1 MNPAVN
7 CITEIQLRD
16 ALRAYLATSLSG
28 AVTGRIVEELGVECG
43 TARIDVALITDR
55 LLGFEIKSD
64 LDTFDRL
71 SNQVH
76 AYNRVFDEITL
87 VTGPALL
94 DEAVRLLPSWWGVM
108 VAECRP
114 EGRTEL
120 SVVRAAEK
128 NPIQEALSIAMLLW
142 KPEALDALADHIGRH
157 VPARWASAKVH
168 AALAEVVPLQSLQRL
183 VATKLTA
190 RAAWRSPEQSIPD
203 GDSSRPV
210 ATSIDC
216 LA

>member
-1 MNPAVN
+1 MDPAVN
-7 CITEIQLRD
+7 CMTETQLRD
-16 ALRAYLATSLSG
+16 ALRAHLAASLRAAG
-28 AVTGRIVEELGVECG
+28 TGRIVEELGIERG
-43 TARIDVALITDR
+43 AARIDVVLITDR

-94 DEAVRLLPSWWGVM
+94 EEAVRLLPSWWGVM
-108 VAECRP
+108 VAESRP
-114 EGRTEL
+114 EGGTEL

-142 KPEALDALADHIGRH
+142 KPEAVDALADHVGRY
-157 VPARWASAKVH
+157 VPARWASARVH
-168 AALAEVVPLQSLQRL
+168 AALAEVVPLESLRRL

-190 RAAWRSPEQSIPD
+190 RAAWRSPAQSTPD
-203 GDSSRPV
+203 GDSSHLV

-216 LA
+216 LT